1 MRDPIS
7 VRPVTQADRAFWSS
21 LDGHLSPGGFDRK
34 VRDRMG
40 YVLFLS
46 GDPAGI
52 LRFSLFWDEIPFC
65 DLIRIREDAR
75 GKGCGRALM
84 AHWEKDMAA
93 RGFDL
98 ALTSTQADEEAQHF
112 YRALGYRDCG
122 AFTLPFPGHEQP
134 TEIILGKHLA

>member
-84 AHWEKDMAA
+84 THWEKDMAA
-93 RGFDL
+93 RGYDL

>member
-46 GDPAGI
+46 ESPAGI

-65 DLIRIREDAR
+65 DLIRIRENAR

-84 AHWEKDMAA
+84 AHWEKDMVA

-98 ALTSTQADEEAQHF
+98 ALTSTQADEEAQYF

-134 TEIILGKHLA
+134 TEIILGKHIA